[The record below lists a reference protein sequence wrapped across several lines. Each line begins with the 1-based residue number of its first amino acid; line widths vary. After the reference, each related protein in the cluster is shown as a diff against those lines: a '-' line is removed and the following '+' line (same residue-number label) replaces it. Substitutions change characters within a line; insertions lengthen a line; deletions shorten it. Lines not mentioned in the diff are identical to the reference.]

1 MAVFEKTAKIT
12 RKGQLTLPKVVR
24 DALKADIVRIILE
37 EGGQVRIEP
46 VEELAGSLKQ
56 YADEPYIPHQ
66 TARNQA
72 WKKIVDEKHTR
83 R

>member
-12 RKGQLTLPKVVR
+12 RKGQLTLPKAVR
-24 DALKADIVRIILE
+24 DALKADIVRVILE
-37 EGGQVRIEP
+37 EDGQVRIEP
-46 VEELAGSLKQ
+46 VEDLAGSLKQ
-56 YADEPYIPHQ
+56 YGGRYIPHE

-72 WKKIVDEKHTR
+72 WKKIVDEKHPR